1 MFVAVSLCVFR
12 DWLVFVLTQGKFA
25 AHIMV
30 LTPNRLNL
38 GGEKLVTNEKM
49 HFLFS
54 TSVLVGQLM
63 FCQ

>member
-30 LTPNRLNL
+30 LTPN
-38 GGEKLVTNEKM
+38 
-49 HFLFS
+49 
-54 TSVLVGQLM
+54 
-63 FCQ
+63 